1 MIYFWKITDKYGVF
15 SQWYPSEFIDF
26 EGVKYSSAEQYMMY
40 QKALLFQ
47 DKETAQEILKEN
59 NPKNIK
65 ALGRKIK
72 NFDEKVWND
81 KKLCIVIMGNYHKF
95 SNNIKMG
102 ELLLSTGDE
111 LIAEASPV
119 DKIWGIGIDEQ
130 NAINGADWRGENLLG
145 KSLMIVRNIIRYKD
159 MK

>member
-1 MIYFWKITDKYGVF
+1 MIYFWKTTDKYGVF

-95 SNNIKMG
+95 SNNVEMG

-145 KSLMIVRNIIRYKD
+145 KSLIVVRNLIKYKD